1 MIHPCMNL
9 SGDKTFIPN
18 DTLLD
23 PSMNQYVLLV
33 TGPNM
38 GGKSTLLR

>member
-1 MIHPCMNL
+1 MIHPCL
-9 SGDKTFIPN
+9 DKNGVEMVPN
-18 DTLLD
+18 DTEF
-23 PSMNQYVLLV
+23 SQGINTLLV